1 LSELEKIEMAYKLYY
16 LANKFQDKVPKPI
29 LEFSKK
35 ICNEYIK
42 VAKENGIKSDLRNIL
57 K

>member
-1 LSELEKIEMAYKLYY
+1 MSELEKIEMAYKLYY
-16 LANKFQDKVPKPI
+16 LATKFQDKVPKAI
-29 LEFSKK
+29 LQFSKK

-42 VAKENGIKSDLRNIL
+42 VAKENGIKGDLKNIL